1 MSQFRVSERRACGL
15 TGLARASYRY
25 RSQAKD
31 QTPLRMRIKELAS
44 TRVRYGYLRI
54 HTILR
59 REGWHVNHK
68 RVHRLYCQ
76 EGLQIRLVK
85 RRKRL
90 GAVRIVRTAATEPN
104 SRWSMDF
111 VHDQLASGGRFRC
124 LTIVANFTR
133 LMDPSVGVSPC
144 IEVGRSLTGRH
155 VVAALERVVN
165 ERGVPRCISVDNG
178 TEFTSHALEDWAQRR
193 GVQLEF
199 SRPGT
204 PTDNPFIESFN
215 GKLRAECLDQHHFA
229 SLEEAKALIEAWRKD
244 YNEYRPHRALG
255 GLTPSEYE
263 GQFYHR
269 KTAVKLAG

>member
-1 MSQFRVSERRACGL
+1 
-15 TGLARASYRY
+15 
-25 RSQAKD
+25 
-31 QTPLRMRIKELAS
+31 MRIKELAAA
-44 TRVRYGYLRI
+44 RVRYGYLRI

-59 REGWHVNHK
+59 REGWLVNHK

-76 EGLQIRLVK
+76 EGLQLRLVR

-90 GAVRIVRTAATEPN
+90 RSVRIEREAAREPN
-104 SRWSMDF
+104 ERWSMDF
-111 VHDQLASGGRFRC
+111 IHDQLADGRRFRC
-124 LTIVANFTR
+124 LTIVANFSR
-133 LMDPSVGVSPC
+133 VSPA
-144 IEVGRSLTGRH
+144 IEVGRSLTGKH
-155 VVAALERVVN
+155 VVAVLERLRAD
-165 ERGVPRCISVDNG
+165 RGLPRYMSVDNG
-178 TEFTSHALEDWAQRR
+178 PEFTGKALEQWAYSH
-193 GVQLEF
+193 GVALDF

-229 SLEEAKALIEAWRKD
+229 SIEEAQVLIESWRRD

-269 KTAVKLAG
+269 KTAMKLAG